1 MKTLP
6 VMLAIVLLALIGGNH
21 WFPTYTHRFK
31 LTVEV
36 DTPDGRKSGSSVIE
50 IARVFVDLGGKR
62 NVIALLS
69 HGPRAES
76 SRMQSLLVEAYGYS
90 RWDEQAWSGHARM
103 DGPVTLLPPLIP
115 TLVTITDLSDPKSV
129 QVLSGSSDQAA
140 ELLGPNV
147 RVARVWLQRVAT
159 SRWPLGVLFQR
170 GAGMTD
176 RIAQEV
182 PFLAA
187 NREALMTLRDNMPP
201 RFQPKYHY
209 FKRD

>member
-1 MKTLP
+1 MSHAWT
-6 VMLAIVLLALIGGNH
+6 
-21 WFPTYTHRFK
+21 RC
-31 LTVEV
+31 
-36 DTPDGRKSGSSVIE
+36 GRNRNVVCPLF
-50 IARVFVDLGGKR
+50 ACPLFAFVDLGGQR
-62 NVIALLS
+62 NVIALLA
-69 HGPRAES
+69 HGPGAAVGTDQ
-76 SRMQSLLVEAYGYS
+76 MLSLLIEAYGYYK
-90 RWDEQAWSGHARM
+90 WDENAWSGHARM
-103 DGPVTLLPPLIP
+103 VGPVELRPPVIP
-115 TLVTITDLSDPKSV
+115 TLITVTDLSDTKSA
-129 QVLSGSSDQAA
+129 QVLTGSSDQAA

-209 FKRD
+209 FKGD